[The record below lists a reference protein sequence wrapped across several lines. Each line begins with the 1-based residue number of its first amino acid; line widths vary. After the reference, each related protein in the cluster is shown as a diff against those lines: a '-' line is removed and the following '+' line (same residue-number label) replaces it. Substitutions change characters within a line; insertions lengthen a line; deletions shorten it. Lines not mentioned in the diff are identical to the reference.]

1 MTVHKYIVTSA
12 LAFAMAFAIVAL
24 PAIAIAQVDQGEAG
38 ATFLDRTRNFRNA
51 ADERQA
57 KIDALPTAANPIVT
71 MPVLF
76 GVGLRNIS
84 PNFGV
89 PRSGG
94 RTHEGEDI
102 MATKGTPIVSPTPAV
117 VLRLGTGVNEGLYVY
132 TANPGGETFVYI
144 HLDRIAEGLVQG
156 SVLETGSLIGYV
168 GNTGN
173 ASGGAAHLHFEI
185 HNSAG
190 VATDPYPRLAAE
202 LSLQEKMT
210 YLTKIMTQTTDPA
223 ALSQFLIS
231 NFRSTFTAAIDANI
245 TLPDQIVS
253 AMGSMPYSPSTN
265 STTQNSI
272 QTALATKVL
281 PAGDIE
287 LRSTGAAVIA
297 LQKYLILASSGSAS
311 NVLATK
317 GATGNFAALTK
328 AALVEFQIKNNI
340 SPADGYYGPV
350 TRTYVE
356 SHPII
361 VQASAPVAIPTQTET
376 SGLLLTRNLYKG
388 NSSEDVRTLQKL
400 LNSKGFPVA
409 TSGVG
414 SAGFET
420 TYFGPATL
428 AAVIKFQTAKNI
440 SPNVGSVGPLTRA
453 ALNL

>member
-1 MTVHKYIVTSA
+1 
-12 LAFAMAFAIVAL
+12 MAFAIVAL
-24 PAIAIAQVDQGEAG
+24 PAIAIAQVDEGEAG

-51 ADERQA
+51 EDERQA
-57 KIDALPTAANPIVT
+57 KIDALPTTANPVVT
-71 MPVLF
+71 IPVLF

-84 PNFGV
+84 PNFGH

-94 RTHEGEDI
+94 RSHEGEDI

-117 VLRLGTGVNEGLYVY
+117 VLRTGTGPNEGLYVY

-144 HLDRIAEGLVQG
+144 HLDRIGEGVVPG

-173 ASGGAAHLHFEI
+173 AIGGAAHLHFEI

-190 VATDPYPRLAAE
+190 VATDPYPRLSAE
-202 LSLQEKMT
+202 LTLQEKMT
-210 YLTKIMTQTTDPA
+210 YLTKILTQTADPA

-245 TLPDQIVS
+245 ALPAPIVS
-253 AMGSMPYSPSTN
+253 AMASAPYTPTQAST
-265 STTQNSI
+265 TTQNE
-272 QTALATKVL
+272 TAKVL
-281 PAGDIE
+281 PAGDLE
-287 LRSTGAAVIA
+287 LGSTGAAVIT
-297 LQKYLILASSGSAS
+297 LQKYLISASSGSAS
-311 NVLATK
+311 AVLATK

-350 TRTYVE
+350 TRAYIE

-361 VQASAPVAIPTQTET
+361 VQASAPAAMPTQTEI

-388 NSSEDVRTLQKL
+388 NSGEDVRTLQKL

-453 ALNL
+453 ALSKI